1 MKIRKLMKPKLR
13 RGKRKSAKRF
23 KKSLRFMGVN
33 AAGLKSKLSSFKKV
47 LTDLRPSV
55 FLVEETKYKEAGHL
69 KVGDDFIIYELV
81 RKSEN
86 GGGGLALG
94 CLKDLNPCWVSEGND
109 QVEALS
115 VDIFLKNI
123 KIKCCVA
130 YGPQE
135 GDNVEKK
142 EAFWEH
148 LDKEV
153 EEASKA
159 GAGFVLQFDGNL
171 WAGDKV
177 IPGDPRPQNKNG
189 KLFVEFL
196 ERNPNLT
203 VVNSLP
209 QCQGLITRSRVKDG
223 VVEESVLDFFIVCS
237 LVLPYITKM
246 VIDDRKS
253 HILTNYKQ
261 VRKTGKAIDSDHFTE
276 YLDMDLEVI
285 KEKPERME
293 LFNFKNKQS
302 QEKFRILTSETK
314 EFTECFSGKKP
325 LLKKIDSWRKVLKSH
340 CSKAFNKIR
349 IKKNG
354 MKRISNGLS
363 SLIDKRNQLVKDD
376 ANENEIEETNV
387 SIADTEA
394 AENREKVLKH
404 FQYFSENPE
413 SIDMQ
418 KMWKSLKEICP
429 KVKPIL
435 PSAKKNFKGEIIS
448 GKMEIKN
455 LLANEYKNRL
465 RTRPY
470 VMIFWQLDVEEKGFS
485 N

>member
-1 MKIRKLMKPKLR
+1 
-13 RGKRKSAKRF
+13 
-23 KKSLRFMGVN
+23 
-33 AAGLKSKLSSFKKV
+33 
-47 LTDLRPSV
+47 
-55 FLVEETKYKEAGHL
+55 
-69 KVGDDFIIYELV
+69 
-81 RKSEN
+81 
-86 GGGGLALG
+86 
-94 CLKDLNPCWVSEGND
+94 
-109 QVEALS
+109 
-115 VDIFLKNI
+115 
-123 KIKCCVA
+123 
-130 YGPQE
+130 
-135 GDNVEKK
+135 
-142 EAFWEH
+142 
-148 LDKEV
+148 
-153 EEASKA
+153 
-159 GAGFVLQFDGNL
+159 
-171 WAGDKV
+171 
-177 IPGDPRPQNKNG
+177 
-189 KLFVEFL
+189 
-196 ERNPNLT
+196 
-203 VVNSLP
+203 
-209 QCQGLITRSRVKDG
+209 
-223 VVEESVLDFFIVCS
+223 
-237 LVLPYITKM
+237 M

-285 KEKPERME
+285 KEKPERLE

-435 PSAKKNFKGEIIS
+435 PSAKKNFKGKIIS

-470 VMIFWQLDVEEKGFS
+470 RHDILATGCRRKKDI
-485 N
+485 